1 MDSFES
7 HSFLAFWK
15 PRYLPRLPPSSDSV
29 LIVPLTLHWNSFSY
43 PSLSQAIPVTGSLT
57 PQNVLGIQFALGALA
72 TGVGKSYL
80 VCRNL
85 FILLA
90 VLSMAWGIAQVCF
103 GNAFG
108 IVNIVMMVFWMG
120 MARVMANRMI
130 TALGEGE
137 ITMESKVEELSR
149 AYLGADRAIKLGRS
163 MQWVVVSASNYNPP
177 PMMAAV
183 AVPMGL
189 PIN

>member
-15 PRYLPRLPPSSDSV
+15 PRYVPRLPPSSDSA
-29 LIVPLTLHWNSFSY
+29 LIVPLALHWNSFTY
-43 PSLSQAIPVTGSLT
+43 PSLPHAIPLTGSLT

-80 VCRNL
+80 ICRNL

-90 VLSMAWGIAQVCF
+90 VLSLAWGIGQLCF
-103 GNAFG
+103 GNAYG
-108 IVNIVMMVFWMG
+108 VVNMVMMIFWMG
-120 MARVMANRMI
+120 MARMLANRMI

-137 ITMESKVEELSR
+137 IVMESKVEELSR
-149 AYLGADRAIKLGRS
+149 AYLGSDRAIKLGRS
-163 MQWVVVSASNYNPP
+163 MQWVTVSASNYHPP
-177 PMMAAV
+177 PMMAAI
-183 AVPMGL
+183 AVPMGV
-189 PIN
+189 PV